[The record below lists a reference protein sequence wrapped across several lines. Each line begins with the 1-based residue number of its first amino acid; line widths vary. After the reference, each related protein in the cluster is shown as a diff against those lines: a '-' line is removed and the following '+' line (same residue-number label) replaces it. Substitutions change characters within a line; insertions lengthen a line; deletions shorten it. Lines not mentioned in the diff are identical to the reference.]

1 MEEDLSAV
9 IRPLI
14 KDDLPAA
21 RRILRT
27 AFGTFLG
34 APDPENFWADLD
46 YVYGRF
52 AAEHVASFA
61 AEVDGELV
69 GSNFVTRWGS
79 VGFFGPITVRP
90 DRQAQGIGKDLV
102 EAVSS
107 QLDTWG
113 TRHAGLFTFPQSAMH
128 LALYQKFG
136 FHARFLTA
144 IMAAP
149 ARSAGNAG
157 PWSRYSEL
165 PAGEREAAVGSC
177 RELTEEIYEGL
188 DLSAEIRTVA
198 ALGLGDTI
206 LLWETA
212 SRLAGFAICH
222 WGPASEA
229 GAGCCFVK
237 FGAVRPGPGAEQ
249 RFAATARRLRRAR
262 RGGGDAKRAGR
273 GQPGPRGGLSPD
285 GGARV
290 PHRNFRRDHA
300 PAQRAGLQPA
310 GRLRSRRLAVSGNA
324 RPPERTDLIVTRDL
338 VSKARIERRAGG
350 MSITLGLAA
359 VQSGDVRMS
368 AFGERRL
375 MTTQIGN
382 GGLHPLR
389 SFIGDP
395 ANGRGRS

>member
-1 MEEDLSAV
+1 MTRLLLTDYRRRSLSAD
-9 IRPLI
+9 IRPLTE
-14 KDDLPAA
+14 DDLPAA

-61 AEVDGELV
+61 AEIDGELV

-102 EAVSS
+102 RGRQLAARRLGHPPRRAVYLPAERHAFGAVSEIRLPRPLS
-107 QLDTWG
+107 DRDHGGAG
-113 TRHAGLFTFPQSAMH
+113 TV
-128 LALYQKFG
+128 
-136 FHARFLTA
+136 
-144 IMAAP
+144 
-149 ARSAGNAG
+149 SAGNAG

-165 PAGEREAAVGSC
+165 PASERDAAERSC

-237 FGAVRPGPGAEQ
+237 FGAVRPGPAGGTAL
-249 RFAATARRLRRAR
+249 RATARRLRRAR
-262 RGGGDAKRAGR
+262 HGGRDAKCW
-273 GQPGPRGGLSPD
+273 PGSIW
-285 GGARV
+285 
-290 PHRNFRRDHA
+290 
-300 PAQRAGLQPA
+300 PA
-310 GRLRSRRLAVSGNA
+310 RRLIARWPARGFRTEISGVTMH
-324 RPPERTDLIVTRDL
+324 RPNE
-338 VSKARIERRAGG
+338 AGYSRPG
-350 MSITLGLAA
+350 VYVL
-359 VQSGDVRMS
+359 DDWR
-368 AFGERRL
+368 
-375 MTTQIGN
+375 
-382 GGLHPLR
+382 
-389 SFIGDP
+389 
-395 ANGRGRS
+395 